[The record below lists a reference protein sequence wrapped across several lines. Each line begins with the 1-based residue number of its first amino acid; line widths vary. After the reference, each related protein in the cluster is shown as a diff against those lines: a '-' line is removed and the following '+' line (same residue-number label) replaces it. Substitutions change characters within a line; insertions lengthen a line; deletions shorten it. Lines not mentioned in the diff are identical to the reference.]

1 MVLIIQNMPIEILR
15 KFFRLKS
22 AAGILLL
29 LAAIAAIVVENS
41 FLSDSYSK
49 LLHSS
54 ISFKISNFAI
64 DKDLHHWINDG
75 LMAIFFLLVGLE
87 IKRELI
93 QGHLSTRQQFSLPAV
108 AAIGGITVPAIIYI
122 SLNFGNDVTTNGWA
136 IPTATD
142 IAFALG
148 VVTLLGDRVPI
159 SLKVTLVAIAIIDD
173 LMAIIIIAT
182 FYTSDVS
189 IYYLLLAAVAT
200 SVLFLLNK
208 KQINKLS
215 PYVILGIL
223 LWMFVLKSGI
233 HASLAG
239 VLLAQFIPLNSKDSS
254 SHSPLQNLEHSI
266 APWVNF
272 SILPIFA
279 FANAGV
285 SFSGMKLNLLW
296 DPVTLGIILGLFFGK
311 QIGVMLFTY
320 VGSLLKVCKLPSD
333 ISWAQYY
340 GLSLVT
346 GIGFTMSLFIG
357 SLAFTDPE
365 YQTSVRLGVLIASLL
380 AGILGY
386 LTLRI
391 TTKSS

>member
-1 MVLIIQNMPIEILR
+1 MR
-15 KFFRLKS
+15 FFKIKS
-22 AAGILLL
+22 APGILLL
-29 LAAIAAIVVENS
+29 LAAIAAILVENS
-41 FLSDSYSK
+41 LLSVSYSK

-54 ISFKISNFAI
+54 ISIKIFNFSI
-64 DKDLHHWINDG
+64 DKDFHHWINDG

-93 QGHLSTRQQFSLPAV
+93 QGHLSSREQFSLPAV
-108 AAIGGITVPAIIYI
+108 AAIGGITIPAVIYLT
-122 SLNFGNDVTTNGWA
+122 LNIGNELTTNGWA

-148 VVTLLGDRVPI
+148 VVTLLGNRVPI

-173 LMAIIIIAT
+173 LMAIIIIAS
-182 FYTSDVS
+182 FYKSDLS
-189 IYYLLLAAVAT
+189 INNLVFAAIST
-200 SVLFLLNK
+200 LVLFVLNNRK
-208 KQINKLS
+208 IHKLS
-215 PYVILGIL
+215 PYIIIGIL
-223 LWMFVLKSGI
+223 LWIFVLKSGI

-239 VLLAQFIPLNSKDSS
+239 VLLAQFIPLRSNNSSD
-254 SHSPLQNLEHSI
+254 HSPLSKLEHSI
-266 APWVNF
+266 EPWVNF
-272 SILPIFA
+272 TILPIFA

-285 SFSGMKLNLLW
+285 SFSGMELNLLW

-311 QIGVMLFTY
+311 QIGVMSFTY
-320 VGSLLKVCKLPSD
+320 IGSLLRLCKLPPD

-365 YQTSVRLGVLIASLL
+365 YQTSVRLGVLLASLL

-386 LTLRI
+386 LTLRL
-391 TTKSS
+391 TTKSSKD

>member
-1 MVLIIQNMPIEILR
+1 MPIEILR

-54 ISFKISNFAI
+54 ISFKISNFTI

-386 LTLRI
+386 FTLRI

>member
-1 MVLIIQNMPIEILR
+1 MPIEIIR
-15 KFFRLKS
+15 KFFKLK
-22 AAGILLL
+22 AAPGILLL
-29 LAAIAAIVVENS
+29 MAAIAAILVENS

-54 ISFKISNFAI
+54 ININISNFSI
-64 DKDLHHWINDG
+64 EKDLHHWINDG
-75 LMAIFFLLVGLE
+75 LMAIFFLLIGLE
-87 IKRELI
+87 IKRELV
-93 QGHLSTRQQFSLPAV
+93 QGHLSTREQFSLPAV
-108 AAIGGITVPAIIYI
+108 AAIGGITIPAIIYI
-122 SLNFGNDVTTNGWA
+122 SLNFGNEVTTNGWA

-148 VVTLLGDRVPI
+148 VVTLLGNRIPI

-173 LMAIIIIAT
+173 LVAIIIIASFYASDLSINYLFFAAIAT
-182 FYTSDVS
+182 F
-189 IYYLLLAAVAT
+189 ILF
-200 SVLFLLNK
+200 VLNNRK
-208 KQINKLS
+208 INKLS

-223 LWMFVLKSGI
+223 LWVFVLKSGI

-239 VLLAQFIPLNSKDSS
+239 VLLAQFIPIKPKDTSA
-254 SHSPLQNLEHSI
+254 HSPLYKLEHSI
-266 APWVNF
+266 EPWVNF
-272 SILPIFA
+272 IILPIFA

-320 VGSLLKVCKLPSD
+320 LGSILKICKLPSD

-380 AGILGY
+380 AGIFGY
-386 LTLRI
+386 LTLRL
-391 TTKSS
+391 TSKSS

>member
-1 MVLIIQNMPIEILR
+1 MPIEIIR
-15 KFFRLKS
+15 KFFKLKS
-22 AAGILLL
+22 APGILLFV
-29 LAAIAAIVVENS
+29 AAIVAILVENS
-41 FLSDSYSK
+41 FLSDLYSK

-54 ISFKISNFAI
+54 ININIYNFSI
-64 DKDLHHWINDG
+64 EKDLHHWINDG
-75 LMAIFFLLVGLE
+75 LMAIFFLLIGLE
-87 IKRELI
+87 IKRELL
-93 QGHLSTRQQFSLPAV
+93 QGHLSKREQFSLPAV
-108 AAIGGITVPAIIYI
+108 AAIGGITIPAIIYI
-122 SLNFGNDVTTNGWA
+122 SLNFGNEVTTNGWA

-148 VVTLLGDRVPI
+148 VVTLLGNRIPI

-173 LMAIIIIAT
+173 LVAIIIIASFYASDLSINYLFFAAIAT
-182 FYTSDVS
+182 F
-189 IYYLLLAAVAT
+189 ILF
-200 SVLFLLNK
+200 VLNNRK
-208 KQINKLS
+208 INNLS

-223 LWMFVLKSGI
+223 LWVFVLKSGI

-239 VLLAQFIPLNSKDSS
+239 VLLAQFIPMKPKDTSA
-254 SHSPLQNLEHSI
+254 HSPLYKLEHSI
-266 APWVNF
+266 EPWVNF
-272 SILPIFA
+272 IILPIFA

-320 VGSLLKVCKLPSD
+320 LGSILKICKLPSD

-340 GLSLVT
+340 GLSLLT

-380 AGILGY
+380 AGICGY
-386 LTLRI
+386 LTLRL

>member
-1 MVLIIQNMPIEILR
+1 MPIEIIR
-15 KFFRLKS
+15 KFFKLKT
-22 AAGILLL
+22 APGILLFV
-29 LAAIAAIVVENS
+29 AAIVAILVENS
-41 FLSDSYSK
+41 FLGDLYSK

-54 ISFKISNFAI
+54 ININIYNFSI
-64 DKDLHHWINDG
+64 EKDLHHWINDG
-75 LMAIFFLLVGLE
+75 LMAIFFLLIGLE
-87 IKRELI
+87 IKRELV
-93 QGHLSTRQQFSLPAV
+93 QGHLSTREQFSLPAV
-108 AAIGGITVPAIIYI
+108 AAIGGITIPAIIYI
-122 SLNFGNDVTTNGWA
+122 SLNFGNEVTTNGWA

-148 VVTLLGDRVPI
+148 VVTLLGNRIPI

-173 LMAIIIIAT
+173 LIAIIIIASFYASDLSINYLFFAAIAT
-182 FYTSDVS
+182 F
-189 IYYLLLAAVAT
+189 ILF
-200 SVLFLLNK
+200 VLNNRK
-208 KQINKLS
+208 INNLS

-223 LWMFVLKSGI
+223 LWVFVLKSGI

-239 VLLAQFIPLNSKDSS
+239 VLLAQFIPMKPKDTSA
-254 SHSPLQNLEHSI
+254 HSPLYKLEHSI
-266 APWVNF
+266 EPWVNF
-272 SILPIFA
+272 IILPIFA

-320 VGSLLKVCKLPSD
+320 LGSILKICKLPSD

-357 SLAFTDPE
+357 SMAFTDPE

-380 AGILGY
+380 AGIFGY
-386 LTLRI
+386 LTLRF

>member
-1 MVLIIQNMPIEILR
+1 MPIEIIR
-15 KFFRLKS
+15 KFFKLKS
-22 AAGILLL
+22 APGIILFV
-29 LAAIAAIVVENS
+29 AAIAAILVENS
-41 FLSDSYSK
+41 FLADLYSK

-54 ISFKISNFAI
+54 ININIYNFSI
-64 DKDLHHWINDG
+64 EKDLHHWINDG
-75 LMAIFFLLVGLE
+75 LMAIFFLLIGLE
-87 IKRELI
+87 IKKELV
-93 QGHLSTRQQFSLPAV
+93 QGHLSTREQFSLPVV
-108 AAIGGITVPAIIYI
+108 AAIGGITIPAIIYI
-122 SLNFGNDVTTNGWA
+122 SLNFGNEVTTNGWA

-148 VVTLLGDRVPI
+148 VVTLLGNRIPI

-173 LMAIIIIAT
+173 LIAIIIIASFYASDLSINYLFFAAIAT
-182 FYTSDVS
+182 FILFVLNNRK
-189 IYYLLLAAVAT
+189 INNLL
-200 SVLFLLNK
+200 
-208 KQINKLS
+208 

-223 LWMFVLKSGI
+223 LWVFVLKSGI

-239 VLLAQFIPLNSKDSS
+239 VLLAQFIPIKPKDTSA
-254 SHSPLQNLEHSI
+254 HSPLYKLEHSI
-266 APWVNF
+266 KPWVNF
-272 SILPIFA
+272 IILPIFA

-320 VGSLLKVCKLPSD
+320 LGSILKICKLPSD

-340 GLSLVT
+340 GLSLLT

-380 AGILGY
+380 AGIFGY
-386 LTLRI
+386 LTLRL

>member
-1 MVLIIQNMPIEILR
+1 M
-15 KFFRLKS
+15 
-22 AAGILLL
+22 
-29 LAAIAAIVVENS
+29 
-41 FLSDSYSK
+41 
-49 LLHSS
+49 
-54 ISFKISNFAI
+54 
-64 DKDLHHWINDG
+64 
-75 LMAIFFLLVGLE
+75 
-87 IKRELI
+87 
-93 QGHLSTRQQFSLPAV
+93 
-108 AAIGGITVPAIIYI
+108 
-122 SLNFGNDVTTNGWA
+122 
-136 IPTATD
+136 
-142 IAFALG
+142 
-148 VVTLLGDRVPI
+148 LGDRVPI

-311 QIGVMLFTY
+311 QIGVFVLSY
-320 VGSLLKVCKLPSD
+320 ISVKLKFADKPSNSTWPAFYAVS
-333 ISWAQYY
+333 I
-340 GLSLVT
+340 LT
-346 GIGFTMSLFIG
+346 GIGFTMSLFVGNLAFANNLEYMDGVKIGVLTG
-357 SLAFTDPE
+357 SLLSTLFG
-365 YQTSVRLGVLIASLL
+365 YFLLLIFS
-380 AGILGY
+380 
-386 LTLRI
+386 
-391 TTKSS
+391 KK

>member
-1 MVLIIQNMPIEILR
+1 M
-15 KFFRLKS
+15 
-22 AAGILLL
+22 
-29 LAAIAAIVVENS
+29 
-41 FLSDSYSK
+41 
-49 LLHSS
+49 
-54 ISFKISNFAI
+54 
-64 DKDLHHWINDG
+64 
-75 LMAIFFLLVGLE
+75 
-87 IKRELI
+87 
-93 QGHLSTRQQFSLPAV
+93 
-108 AAIGGITVPAIIYI
+108 
-122 SLNFGNDVTTNGWA
+122 
-136 IPTATD
+136 
-142 IAFALG
+142 
-148 VVTLLGDRVPI
+148 
-159 SLKVTLVAIAIIDD
+159 AIAIIDD

-182 FYTSDVS
+182 FYTSDLS

-200 SVLFLLNK
+200 FILFLLNNR
-208 KQINKLS
+208 QINKLF
-215 PYVILGIL
+215 PYIIVGIL

-239 VLLAQFIPLNSKDSS
+239 VLLAQFIPLNSKDNS

-272 SILPIFA
+272 IILPIFA

-365 YQTSVRLGVLIASLL
+365 YQTSVLSLIH
-380 AGILGY
+380 I
-386 LTLRI
+386 
-391 TTKSS
+391 

>member
-1 MVLIIQNMPIEILR
+1 MPIEIIR
-15 KFFRLKS
+15 KFFKLKS
-22 AAGILLL
+22 APGILLFV
-29 LAAIAAIVVENS
+29 AAIVAILVENS
-41 FLSDSYSK
+41 FLSDLYSK

-54 ISFKISNFAI
+54 ININIYNFSI
-64 DKDLHHWINDG
+64 EKDLHHWINDG
-75 LMAIFFLLVGLE
+75 LMAIFFLLIGLE
-87 IKRELI
+87 IKRELV
-93 QGHLSTRQQFSLPAV
+93 QGHLSTREQFSLPAV
-108 AAIGGITVPAIIYI
+108 AAIGGITIPAIIYI
-122 SLNFGNDVTTNGWA
+122 SLNFGNEVTTNGWA

-148 VVTLLGDRVPI
+148 VVTLLGNRIPI

-173 LMAIIIIAT
+173 LVAIIIIASFYASDLSINYLFFAAIAT
-182 FYTSDVS
+182 F
-189 IYYLLLAAVAT
+189 ILF
-200 SVLFLLNK
+200 VLNNRK
-208 KQINKLS
+208 INNLS

-223 LWMFVLKSGI
+223 LWVFVLKSGI

-239 VLLAQFIPLNSKDSS
+239 VLLAQFIPMKPKDTSA
-254 SHSPLQNLEHSI
+254 HSPLYKLEHSI
-266 APWVNF
+266 EPWVNF
-272 SILPIFA
+272 IILPIFA

-320 VGSLLKVCKLPSD
+320 LGSILKICKLPSD

-340 GLSLVT
+340 GLSLLT

-380 AGILGY
+380 AGICGY
-386 LTLRI
+386 LTLRL

>member
-1 MVLIIQNMPIEILR
+1 MPIEILR
-15 KFFRLKS
+15 KFFQLKT

-54 ISFKISNFAI
+54 ISLKISNFTI

-182 FYTSDVS
+182 FYTSDLS

-200 SVLFLLNK
+200 FILFLLNNR
-208 KQINKLS
+208 QINKLF
-215 PYVILGIL
+215 PYITVGIL

-239 VLLAQFIPLNSKDSS
+239 VLLAQFIPLNSKDNS

-266 APWVNF
+266 SPWVNF
-272 SILPIFA
+272 IILPIFA

-320 VGSLLKVCKLPSD
+320 VGSLLRVCKLPSD

>member
-1 MVLIIQNMPIEILR
+1 MPIEILR
-15 KFFRLKS
+15 KFFQLKT

-54 ISFKISNFAI
+54 ISLKISNFTI

-386 LTLRI
+386 FTLRI

>member
-1 MVLIIQNMPIEILR
+1 MPIEIIK
-15 KFFRLKS
+15 KFFQFKS
-22 AAGILLL
+22 TPGILLL
-29 LAAIAAIVVENS
+29 LAAVAAILVENS

-49 LLHSS
+49 FLHTSFDIKIFNFS
-54 ISFKISNFAI
+54 IN
-64 DKDLHHWINDG
+64 KDLHHWINDG

-93 QGHLSTRQQFSLPAV
+93 QGHLSTREQFSLPAV
-108 AAIGGITVPAIIYI
+108 AAIGGITIPAIIYI

-148 VVTLLGDRVPI
+148 VVTLLGNRVPI

-173 LMAIIIIAT
+173 LMAIIIIAS
-182 FYTSDVS
+182 FYTSNLS
-189 IYYLLLAAVAT
+189 INYLLYAAIV
-200 SVLFLLNK
+200 SFILFVVNNK
-208 KQINKLS
+208 KINKLL
-215 PYVILGIL
+215 PYVMLGII
-223 LWMFVLKSGI
+223 LWVFVLKSGI

-239 VLLAQFIPLNSKDSS
+239 VLLAFFIPLKSNDTSNY
-254 SHSPLQNLEHSI
+254 SPLKKLEHSI
-266 APWVNF
+266 EPWVNF
-272 SILPIFA
+272 IILPLFA

-285 SFSGMKLNLLW
+285 SFSGMKLSLIW

-320 VGSLLKVCKLPSD
+320 LGSVLKICKLPSN

-380 AGILGY
+380 AGIFGY
-386 LTLRI
+386 ITLRL
-391 TTKSS
+391 TSKSK

>member
-1 MVLIIQNMPIEILR
+1 MPIEIIR
-15 KFFRLKS
+15 KFFKIKS
-22 AAGILLL
+22 APGILLL
-29 LAAIAAIVVENS
+29 LAAIAAILVENS

-54 ISFKISNFAI
+54 ISIKIFNFSI
-64 DKDLHHWINDG
+64 DKDFHHWINDG

-93 QGHLSTRQQFSLPAV
+93 QGHLSSREQFSLPAV
-108 AAIGGITVPAIIYI
+108 AAIGGITIPAVIYL
-122 SLNFGNDVTTNGWA
+122 SLNIGNELTTNGWA

-148 VVTLLGDRVPI
+148 VVTLLGNRVPI

-173 LMAIIIIAT
+173 LMAIIIIAS
-182 FYTSDVS
+182 FYTSDLS
-189 IYYLLLAAVAT
+189 INNLVFAAIST
-200 SVLFLLNK
+200 LVLFVLNNRK
-208 KQINKLS
+208 IHKLS
-215 PYVILGIL
+215 PYIIIGIL
-223 LWMFVLKSGI
+223 LWIFVLKSGI

-239 VLLAQFIPLNSKDSS
+239 VLLAQFIPLRSNNSSD
-254 SHSPLQNLEHSI
+254 HSPLSKLEHSI
-266 APWVNF
+266 EPWVNF
-272 SILPIFA
+272 TILPIFA

-285 SFSGMKLNLLW
+285 SFSGMELNLLW

-311 QIGVMLFTY
+311 QIGVMSFTY
-320 VGSLLKVCKLPSD
+320 IGSLLRLCKLPPD

-346 GIGFTMSLFIG
+346 GIGFTMSLLIG

-365 YQTSVRLGVLIASLL
+365 YQTSVRLGVLLASLL

-386 LTLRI
+386 LTLRL
-391 TTKSS
+391 TTKSSKD

>member
-1 MVLIIQNMPIEILR
+1 MPIEILR

-254 SHSPLQNLEHSI
+254 SHSRLQNLDHSI

-296 DPVTLGIILGLFFGK
+296 DPVTLGIILGLFFCK

-320 VGSLLKVCKLPSD
+320 VGSLLRVCKLPSD

>member
-1 MVLIIQNMPIEILR
+1 MPIEIIR
-15 KFFRLKS
+15 KFFKLK
-22 AAGILLL
+22 AAPGILLL
-29 LAAIAAIVVENS
+29 MAAIAAILVENS

-54 ISFKISNFAI
+54 ININISNFSI
-64 DKDLHHWINDG
+64 EKDLHHWINDG

-87 IKRELI
+87 IKRELV
-93 QGHLSTRQQFSLPAV
+93 QGHLSTREQFSLPAV
-108 AAIGGITVPAIIYI
+108 AAIGGITIPAIIYI
-122 SLNFGNDVTTNGWA
+122 SLNFGNEVTTNGWA

-148 VVTLLGDRVPI
+148 VVTLLGNRIPI

-173 LMAIIIIAT
+173 LVAIIIIASFYASDLSINYLFFAAIAT
-182 FYTSDVS
+182 F
-189 IYYLLLAAVAT
+189 ILF
-200 SVLFLLNK
+200 VLNNRK
-208 KQINKLS
+208 INKLS

-223 LWMFVLKSGI
+223 LWVFVLKSGI

-239 VLLAQFIPLNSKDSS
+239 VLLAQFIPIKPKDTSA
-254 SHSPLQNLEHSI
+254 HSPLYKLEHSI
-266 APWVNF
+266 EPWVNF
-272 SILPIFA
+272 IILPIFA

-320 VGSLLKVCKLPSD
+320 LGSILKICKLPSD

-380 AGILGY
+380 AGIFGY
-386 LTLRI
+386 LTLRL
-391 TTKSS
+391 TSKSS

>member
-1 MVLIIQNMPIEILR
+1 MPIEIFR
-15 KFFRLKS
+15 KFFKLKT
-22 AAGILLL
+22 APGILLFV
-29 LAAIAAIVVENS
+29 AAIVAILVENS
-41 FLSDSYSK
+41 FLSDLYSK

-54 ISFKISNFAI
+54 ININIYNFSI
-64 DKDLHHWINDG
+64 EKDLHHWINDG
-75 LMAIFFLLVGLE
+75 LMAIFFLLIGLE
-87 IKRELI
+87 IKRELV
-93 QGHLSTRQQFSLPAV
+93 QGHLSTREQFSLPAV
-108 AAIGGITVPAIIYI
+108 AAIGGITIPAIIYI
-122 SLNFGNDVTTNGWA
+122 SLNFGNEVTTNGWA

-148 VVTLLGDRVPI
+148 VVTLLGNRIPI

-173 LMAIIIIAT
+173 LIAIIIIASFYASDLSINYLFFAAIAT
-182 FYTSDVS
+182 F
-189 IYYLLLAAVAT
+189 ILF
-200 SVLFLLNK
+200 VLNNRK
-208 KQINKLS
+208 INNLS

-239 VLLAQFIPLNSKDSS
+239 VLLAQFIPMKPKDTSA
-254 SHSPLQNLEHSI
+254 HSPLYKLEHSI
-266 APWVNF
+266 EPWVNF
-272 SILPIFA
+272 IILPIFA

-320 VGSLLKVCKLPSD
+320 LGSILKICKLPSD

-357 SLAFTDPE
+357 SMAFTDPE

-380 AGILGY
+380 AGIFGY
-386 LTLRI
+386 LTLRF

>member
-1 MVLIIQNMPIEILR
+1 MPIEIIR
-15 KFFRLKS
+15 KFFKLKS
-22 AAGILLL
+22 APGILLFV
-29 LAAIAAIVVENS
+29 AAIVAILVENS
-41 FLSDSYSK
+41 FLSDLYSK

-54 ISFKISNFAI
+54 ININIYNFSI
-64 DKDLHHWINDG
+64 EKDLHHWINDG
-75 LMAIFFLLVGLE
+75 LMAIFFLLIGLE
-87 IKRELI
+87 IKRELV
-93 QGHLSTRQQFSLPAV
+93 QGHLSTREQFSLPAV
-108 AAIGGITVPAIIYI
+108 AAIGGITIPAIIYI
-122 SLNFGNDVTTNGWA
+122 SLNFGNEVTTNGWA

-148 VVTLLGDRVPI
+148 VVTLLGNRIPI

-173 LMAIIIIAT
+173 LIAIIIIASFYASDLSINYLFFAAIAT
-182 FYTSDVS
+182 F
-189 IYYLLLAAVAT
+189 ILF
-200 SVLFLLNK
+200 VLNNRK
-208 KQINKLS
+208 INNLS

-223 LWMFVLKSGI
+223 LWVFVLKSGI

-239 VLLAQFIPLNSKDSS
+239 VLLAQFIPMKPKDTSA
-254 SHSPLQNLEHSI
+254 HSPLYKLEHSI
-266 APWVNF
+266 EPWVNF
-272 SILPIFA
+272 IILPIFA

-320 VGSLLKVCKLPSD
+320 LGSILKICKLPSD

-357 SLAFTDPE
+357 SMAFTDPE

-380 AGILGY
+380 AGIFGY
-386 LTLRI
+386 LTLRF

>member
-1 MVLIIQNMPIEILR
+1 MPIEIIR
-15 KFFRLKS
+15 KFFKLKS
-22 AAGILLL
+22 APGILLL
-29 LAAIAAIVVENS
+29 VAAIVAILVENS

-54 ISFKISNFAI
+54 LNINISNFSI
-64 DKDLHHWINDG
+64 EKDLHHWINDG

-87 IKRELI
+87 IKRELV
-93 QGHLSTRQQFSLPAV
+93 QGHLSTREQFSLPAV
-108 AAIGGITVPAIIYI
+108 AAIGGITIPAIIYI
-122 SLNFGNDVTTNGWA
+122 SLNFGNEVTINGWA

-148 VVTLLGDRVPI
+148 VVTLLGNRVPI

-173 LMAIIIIAT
+173 LVAIIIIASFYASDLSISYLFFAAIAT
-182 FYTSDVS
+182 F
-189 IYYLLLAAVAT
+189 
-200 SVLFLLNK
+200 VLFVLNNRR
-208 KQINKLS
+208 INKLS
-215 PYVILGIL
+215 PYVVLGIL
-223 LWMFVLKSGI
+223 LWVFVLKSGI

-239 VLLAQFIPLNSKDSS
+239 VLLAQFIPIKPKDTSAQ
-254 SHSPLQNLEHSI
+254 SPLYKLEHSI
-266 APWVNF
+266 EPWVNF
-272 SILPIFA
+272 IILPIFA

-285 SFSGMKLNLLW
+285 SFSGMKLDLLW

-320 VGSLLKVCKLPSD
+320 LGSILKICKLPSD

-380 AGILGY
+380 AGIFGY
-386 LTLRI
+386 LTLRL
-391 TTKSS
+391 TSKSS

>member
-1 MVLIIQNMPIEILR
+1 MPIEIIR
-15 KFFRLKS
+15 KFFKLKS
-22 AAGILLL
+22 APGILLFV
-29 LAAIAAIVVENS
+29 AAIVAILVENS
-41 FLSDSYSK
+41 FLSDLYSK

-54 ISFKISNFAI
+54 ININIYNFSI
-64 DKDLHHWINDG
+64 EKDLHHWINDG
-75 LMAIFFLLVGLE
+75 LMAIFFLLIGLE
-87 IKRELI
+87 IKRELV
-93 QGHLSTRQQFSLPAV
+93 QGHLSTREQYSLPAV
-108 AAIGGITVPAIIYI
+108 AAIGGITIPAIIYI
-122 SLNFGNDVTTNGWA
+122 SLNFGNEVTTNGWA

-148 VVTLLGDRVPI
+148 VVTLLGNRIPI

-173 LMAIIIIAT
+173 LVAIIIIASFYASDLSINYLFFAAIAT
-182 FYTSDVS
+182 F
-189 IYYLLLAAVAT
+189 ILF
-200 SVLFLLNK
+200 VLNNRK
-208 KQINKLS
+208 INNLS

-223 LWMFVLKSGI
+223 LWVFVLKSGI

-239 VLLAQFIPLNSKDSS
+239 VLLAQFIPMKPKDTSA
-254 SHSPLQNLEHSI
+254 HSPLYKLEHSI
-266 APWVNF
+266 EPWVNF
-272 SILPIFA
+272 IILPIFA

-320 VGSLLKVCKLPSD
+320 LGSILKICKLPSD

-340 GLSLVT
+340 GLSVVT

-380 AGILGY
+380 AGIFGY
-386 LTLRI
+386 LTLRF

>member
-1 MVLIIQNMPIEILR
+1 MLIENIR
-15 KFFRLKS
+15 KFFHLKS
-22 AAGILLL
+22 APGILLL
-29 LAAIAAIVVENS
+29 VAAITAILVENS

-49 LLHSS
+49 LLH
-54 ISFKISNFAI
+54 ISMNINISNFSI

-87 IKRELI
+87 IKRELV
-93 QGHLSTRQQFSLPAV
+93 QGHLSTRKQFSLPAV
-108 AAIGGITVPAIIYI
+108 AAIGGITIPAIIYI
-122 SLNFGNDVTTNGWA
+122 SLNFSNAVTINGWA

-148 VVTLLGDRVPI
+148 VVTLLGNRVPI

-173 LMAIIIIAT
+173 LMAIVIIAS
-182 FYTSDVS
+182 FYTSDLS
-189 IYYLLLAAVAT
+189 IIYLLFAAIT
-200 SVLFLLNK
+200 TTILLVLNNRK
-208 KQINKLS
+208 INKLR
-215 PYVILGIL
+215 PYVIVGIL
-223 LWMFVLKSGI
+223 LWVFVLKSGI

-239 VLLAQFIPLNSKDSS
+239 VLLALFIPIKPKGTSTY
-254 SHSPLQNLEHSI
+254 SPLNKLEHSI
-266 APWVNF
+266 EPWVNF
-272 SILPIFA
+272 IILPIFA

-285 SFSGMKLNLLW
+285 SFAGMKLNLLW

-320 VGSLLKVCKLPSD
+320 LGSILKICKLPSD

-340 GLSLVT
+340 GLSLIT

-357 SLAFTDPE
+357 SLAFIDPE

-386 LTLRI
+386 ITLRLS
-391 TTKSS
+391 TKSS

>member
-1 MVLIIQNMPIEILR
+1 MPIEILR
-15 KFFRLKS
+15 KFFQLKT

-54 ISFKISNFAI
+54 ISLKISNFTI

-182 FYTSDVS
+182 F
-189 IYYLLLAAVAT
+189 
-200 SVLFLLNK
+200 
-208 KQINKLS
+208 
-215 PYVILGIL
+215 
-223 LWMFVLKSGI
+223 
-233 HASLAG
+233 
-239 VLLAQFIPLNSKDSS
+239 
-254 SHSPLQNLEHSI
+254 
-266 APWVNF
+266 
-272 SILPIFA
+272 
-279 FANAGV
+279 
-285 SFSGMKLNLLW
+285 
-296 DPVTLGIILGLFFGK
+296 
-311 QIGVMLFTY
+311 
-320 VGSLLKVCKLPSD
+320 
-333 ISWAQYY
+333 
-340 GLSLVT
+340 
-346 GIGFTMSLFIG
+346 
-357 SLAFTDPE
+357 
-365 YQTSVRLGVLIASLL
+365 
-380 AGILGY
+380 
-386 LTLRI
+386 
-391 TTKSS
+391 

>member
-1 MVLIIQNMPIEILR
+1 MTTKLLSPFQKFVKIESL
-15 KFFRLKS
+15 S
-22 AAGILLL
+22 GILLL
-29 LAAIAAIVVENS
+29 ATTILALVWANSPYASSYDAIWNYELGITTQS
-41 FLSDSYSK
+41 FEFTKPVIL
-49 LLHSS
+49 
-54 ISFKISNFAI
+54 
-64 DKDLHHWINDG
+64 WINDG

-182 FYTSDVS
+182 FYTSDLS

-200 SVLFLLNK
+200 FILFLLNNR
-208 KQINKLS
+208 QINKLF
-215 PYVILGIL
+215 PYIIVGIL

-239 VLLAQFIPLNSKDSS
+239 VLLAQFIPLNSKDNS
-254 SHSPLQNLEHSI
+254 SHSPLLNLEHSI

-272 SILPIFA
+272 IILPIFA

-320 VGSLLKVCKLPSD
+320 VGSLLRVCKLPSD

>member
-1 MVLIIQNMPIEILR
+1 MPIEIIR
-15 KFFRLKS
+15 KFFKLKS
-22 AAGILLL
+22 APGILLFV
-29 LAAIAAIVVENS
+29 AAIVAILVENS
-41 FLSDSYSK
+41 FLSDLYSK

-54 ISFKISNFAI
+54 ININIYNFSI
-64 DKDLHHWINDG
+64 EKDLHHWINDG
-75 LMAIFFLLVGLE
+75 LMAIFFLLIGLE
-87 IKRELI
+87 IKRELV
-93 QGHLSTRQQFSLPAV
+93 QGHLSTREQFSLPAV
-108 AAIGGITVPAIIYI
+108 AAIGGITIPAIIYI
-122 SLNFGNDVTTNGWA
+122 SLNFGNEVTTNGWA

-148 VVTLLGDRVPI
+148 VVTLLGNRIPI

-173 LMAIIIIAT
+173 LIAIIIIASFYASDLSINYLFFAAIAT
-182 FYTSDVS
+182 F
-189 IYYLLLAAVAT
+189 ILF
-200 SVLFLLNK
+200 VLNNRK
-208 KQINKLS
+208 INNLS

-239 VLLAQFIPLNSKDSS
+239 VLLAQFIPMKPKDTSA
-254 SHSPLQNLEHSI
+254 HSPLYKLEHSI
-266 APWVNF
+266 EPWVNF
-272 SILPIFA
+272 IILPIFA

-320 VGSLLKVCKLPSD
+320 LGSILKICKLPSD

-357 SLAFTDPE
+357 SMAFTDPE

-380 AGILGY
+380 AGIFGY
-386 LTLRI
+386 LTLRF

>member
-1 MVLIIQNMPIEILR
+1 MPIQIIS
-15 KFFRLKS
+15 KFFQLKS

-29 LAAIAAIVVENS
+29 AAAIAAILVENS
-41 FLSDSYSK
+41 FLSDSYAK
-49 LLHSS
+49 LLHTSVS
-54 ISFKISNFAI
+54 IKISDFGI

-87 IKRELI
+87 IKRELV
-93 QGHLSTRQQFSLPAV
+93 QGHLSTREQFSLPAV
-108 AAIGGITVPAIIYI
+108 AAIGGITIPAIIYI
-122 SLNFGNDVTTNGWA
+122 GLNFGNEVTSNGWA

-148 VVTLLGDRVPI
+148 VVTLLGNRVPI
-159 SLKVTLVAIAIIDD
+159 SLKVTLVAVAIIDD
-173 LMAIIIIAT
+173 LMAIIIIAS
-182 FYTSDVS
+182 FYTSDLS
-189 IYYLLLAAVAT
+189 ITYLVFAALSTATLLI
-200 SVLFLLNK
+200 LNNRK
-208 KQINKLS
+208 ITKLS
-215 PYVILGIL
+215 PYVLVGIL
-223 LWMFVLKSGI
+223 LWVFVLKSGI

-239 VLLAQFIPLNSKDSS
+239 VVLAQFIPINAKNSSD
-254 SHSPLQNLEHSI
+254 HSPLYKLEHSI
-266 APWVNF
+266 EPWVNF
-272 SILPIFA
+272 MILPIFA

-320 VGSLLKVCKLPSD
+320 IGSLLMICKLPSD
-333 ISWAQYY
+333 VSWAQYY
-340 GLSLVT
+340 GLSIVT

-380 AGILGY
+380 AGVLGY
-386 LTLRI
+386 LTLRL
-391 TTKSS
+391 TTKPPSQ

>member
-1 MVLIIQNMPIEILR
+1 MPIEILR
-15 KFFRLKS
+15 KFFQLKT

-54 ISFKISNFAI
+54 ISLKISNFTI

-108 AAIGGITVPAIIYI
+108 AAIGGITDPAIIYI

-182 FYTSDVS
+182 FYTSDLS

-200 SVLFLLNK
+200 FILFLLNNR
-208 KQINKLS
+208 QINKLF
-215 PYVILGIL
+215 PYIIVGIL

-239 VLLAQFIPLNSKDSS
+239 VLLAQFIPLNSKDNS

-272 SILPIFA
+272 IILPIFA

>member
-1 MVLIIQNMPIEILR
+1 MPIEIIR
-15 KFFRLKS
+15 KFFQLKS

-29 LAAIAAIVVENS
+29 LAAIAAIIVENS
-41 FLSDSYSK
+41 LLSDLYSK
-49 LLHSS
+49 FLDLS
-54 ISFKISNFAI
+54 ISIKISNFAI

-93 QGHLSTRQQFSLPAV
+93 SGHLSTRAQFSLPAV

-122 SLNFGNDVTTNGWA
+122 SLNFGNEITTSGWA

-148 VVTLLGDRVPI
+148 VVTLLGNRVPV

-173 LMAIIIIAT
+173 LMAIIIIAS
-182 FYTSDVS
+182 FYTSDLS
-189 IYYLLLAAVAT
+189 INYLLYAAISSSILLAFNNRKINN
-200 SVLFLLNK
+200 LF
-208 KQINKLS
+208 
-215 PYVILGIL
+215 PYIVVGIL
-223 LWMFVLKSGI
+223 LWVFVLKSGI

-239 VLLAQFIPLNSKDSS
+239 VLLAMFIPLKAKDSS
-254 SHSPLQNLEHSI
+254 VQSPLTKLEHSI
-266 APWVNF
+266 EPWVNF
-272 SILPIFA
+272 MILPLFA

-285 SFSGMKLNLLW
+285 SFSGMKLSLIW
-296 DPVTLGIILGLFFGK
+296 EPVTLGIILGLFFGK

-320 VGSLLKVCKLPSD
+320 IGSLLKICKLPSD
-333 ISWAQYY
+333 ISWKQYY

-365 YQTSVRLGVLIASLL
+365 FQTSVRLGVLIASLL
-380 AGILGY
+380 AGVLGY

-391 TTKSS
+391 TSKL

>member
-1 MVLIIQNMPIEILR
+1 MPIEILR

-22 AAGILLL
+22 AAGIFLL

-208 KQINKLS
+208 KQIKKLS

>member
-1 MVLIIQNMPIEILR
+1 MKMLIENIR

-22 AAGILLL
+22 APGILLL
-29 LAAIAAIVVENS
+29 IAAITAIIVENS

-54 ISFKISNFAI
+54 MSIKISNFSI

-87 IKRELI
+87 IKRELV
-93 QGHLSTRQQFSLPAV
+93 QGHLSTRKQFSLPAV
-108 AAIGGITVPAIIYI
+108 AAIGGITIPAIIYI
-122 SLNFGNDVTTNGWA
+122 SLNFSNAVTINGWA

-148 VVTLLGDRVPI
+148 VVTLLGNRVPI

-173 LMAIIIIAT
+173 LMAIVIIAS
-182 FYTSDVS
+182 FYTSDLS
-189 IYYLLLAAVAT
+189 IIYLLFAAIT
-200 SVLFLLNK
+200 TTILLVLNNRK
-208 KQINKLS
+208 INKLR
-215 PYVILGIL
+215 PYVIVGIL
-223 LWMFVLKSGI
+223 LWVFVLKSGI

-239 VLLAQFIPLNSKDSS
+239 VLLALFIPIKPKGTSTY
-254 SHSPLQNLEHSI
+254 SPLNKLEHSI
-266 APWVNF
+266 EPWVNF
-272 SILPIFA
+272 IILPIFA

-285 SFSGMKLNLLW
+285 SFAGMKLNLLW

-320 VGSLLKVCKLPSD
+320 LGSILKICKLPSD

-340 GLSLVT
+340 GLSLIT

-357 SLAFTDPE
+357 SLAFIDPE

-386 LTLRI
+386 ITLRLS
-391 TTKSS
+391 TKSS

>member
-1 MVLIIQNMPIEILR
+1 MPIEIIR
-15 KFFRLKS
+15 KFFKLK
-22 AAGILLL
+22 AASGILLL
-29 LAAIAAIVVENS
+29 MAAIVAILVENS

-54 ISFKISNFAI
+54 ININISNFSI
-64 DKDLHHWINDG
+64 EKDLHHWINDG
-75 LMAIFFLLVGLE
+75 LMAIFFLLIGLE
-87 IKRELI
+87 IKRELV
-93 QGHLSTRQQFSLPAV
+93 QGHLSTREQFSLPAV
-108 AAIGGITVPAIIYI
+108 AAIGGITIPAIIYI
-122 SLNFGNDVTTNGWA
+122 SLNFGNEVTTNGWA

-148 VVTLLGDRVPI
+148 VVTLLGNRIPI

-173 LMAIIIIAT
+173 LVAIIIIASFYASDLSINYLFFAAIAT
-182 FYTSDVS
+182 F
-189 IYYLLLAAVAT
+189 ILF
-200 SVLFLLNK
+200 VLNNRK
-208 KQINKLS
+208 INKLS

-223 LWMFVLKSGI
+223 LWVFVLKSGI

-239 VLLAQFIPLNSKDSS
+239 VLLAQFIPIKPKDTSA
-254 SHSPLQNLEHSI
+254 HSPLYKLEHSI
-266 APWVNF
+266 EPWVNF
-272 SILPIFA
+272 IILPIFA

-320 VGSLLKVCKLPSD
+320 LGSILKICKLPSD

-380 AGILGY
+380 AGIFGY
-386 LTLRI
+386 LTLRL

>member
-1 MVLIIQNMPIEILR
+1 MLIEIIR
-15 KFFRLKS
+15 KFFQIKS
-22 AAGILLL
+22 APGILLL
-29 LAAIAAIVVENS
+29 LAAIAAILVENS

-54 ISFKISNFAI
+54 ISIKIFNFSI
-64 DKDLHHWINDG
+64 DKDFHHWINDG

-93 QGHLSTRQQFSLPAV
+93 QGHLSSREQFSLPAV
-108 AAIGGITVPAIIYI
+108 AAIGGITIPAVIYL
-122 SLNFGNDVTTNGWA
+122 SLNIGNELTTNGWA

-148 VVTLLGDRVPI
+148 VVTLLGNRVPI

-173 LMAIIIIAT
+173 LMAIIIIAS
-182 FYTSDVS
+182 FYTSDLS
-189 IYYLLLAAVAT
+189 INNLVFAT
-200 SVLFLLNK
+200 ISTLVLFVLNNRK
-208 KQINKLS
+208 IHKLS
-215 PYVILGIL
+215 PYIIIGIL
-223 LWMFVLKSGI
+223 LWIFVLKSGI

-239 VLLAQFIPLNSKDSS
+239 VLLAQFIPLRSNNSSD
-254 SHSPLQNLEHSI
+254 HSPLSKLEHSI
-266 APWVNF
+266 EPWVNF
-272 SILPIFA
+272 TILPIFA

-285 SFSGMKLNLLW
+285 SFSGMELNLLW

-311 QIGVMLFTY
+311 QIGVMSFTY
-320 VGSLLKVCKLPSD
+320 IGSLLRLCKLPPD

-365 YQTSVRLGVLIASLL
+365 YQTSVRLGVLLASLL

-386 LTLRI
+386 LTLRL
-391 TTKSS
+391 TTKSSKD

>member
-1 MVLIIQNMPIEILR
+1 MPIEIIR
-15 KFFRLKS
+15 KFFKLKS
-22 AAGILLL
+22 APGILLL
-29 LAAIAAIVVENS
+29 MAAIAAILVENS

-54 ISFKISNFAI
+54 ININISNFSI
-64 DKDLHHWINDG
+64 EKDLHHWINDG
-75 LMAIFFLLVGLE
+75 LMAIFFLLIGLE
-87 IKRELI
+87 IKRELV
-93 QGHLSTRQQFSLPAV
+93 QGHLSTREQFSLPAV
-108 AAIGGITVPAIIYI
+108 AAIGGITIPAIIYI
-122 SLNFGNDVTTNGWA
+122 SLNFGNEVTTNGWA

-148 VVTLLGDRVPI
+148 VVTLLGNRIPI

-173 LMAIIIIAT
+173 LVAIIIIASFYASDLSINYLFFAAIAT
-182 FYTSDVS
+182 F
-189 IYYLLLAAVAT
+189 ILF
-200 SVLFLLNK
+200 VLNNRK
-208 KQINKLS
+208 INKLS

-223 LWMFVLKSGI
+223 LWVFVLKSGI

-239 VLLAQFIPLNSKDSS
+239 VLLAQFIPIKPKDTSA
-254 SHSPLQNLEHSI
+254 HSPLYKLEHSI
-266 APWVNF
+266 EPWVNF
-272 SILPIFA
+272 IILPIFA

-320 VGSLLKVCKLPSD
+320 LGSILKICKLPSD

-380 AGILGY
+380 AGIFGY
-386 LTLRI
+386 LTLRL
-391 TTKSS
+391 TSKSS